1 MATVMQK
8 IKDIEDEMA
17 KTQKNKATAH
27 HLGLLKAKL
36 AKLRRDLLAPPS
48 KGGGGAGEGFD
59 VTKSGDARVGL
70 VGFPSVGKSTL
81 LNKLTGTFSEA
92 ELGDNDLCLVLG
104 WAALAP
110 SYTLTFVWVGLNLV
124 GLGATT
130 LGLGPQRYVA
140 SYEFTTLTC
149 IPGVIVYRGAKI
161 QLLDLPGIIEGA
173 KDGKGRG
180 RQVISTA
187 RTCNC
192 ILIVL
197 DAIKPIT
204 HKRLIEKELEGFG
217 IRLNKEPPNL
227 SFRKK
232 EKGGINFT
240 STVANTHLDLETVKA
255 ICSEYRI
262 HNADVNLRCDAT
274 ADDLIDVIEG
284 SRIYMPCIYAV
295 NKIDQITLEELE
307 ILDKLPHYCPVSAH
321 LEWNLDGLLDKIWE
335 YLALTRIY
343 TKPKGMNPDYEDPVI
358 LSSKKKTVE
367 DFCERIHKDMLKQFK
382 FALVWGSSVKH
393 KPQRVG
399 KEHELEDEDVVQIIK
414 KV

>member
-1 MATVMQK
+1 MAR
-8 IKDIEDEMA
+8 
-17 KTQKNKATAH
+17 TQKNKATAH

-36 AKLRRDLLAPPS
+36 AKLRRELLAPSS
-48 KGGGGAGEGFD
+48 KGGGGGAGEGFD
-59 VTKSGDARVGL
+59 VTKSGDSRVGL

-81 LNKLTGTFSEA
+81 LNKLTGTFSE
-92 ELGDNDLCLVLG
+92 
-104 WAALAP
+104 
-110 SYTLTFVWVGLNLV
+110 
-124 GLGATT
+124 
-130 LGLGPQRYVA
+130 VA

-149 IPGVIVYRGAKI
+149 IPGVIMYRGAKL

-180 RQVISTA
+180 RQEIKSFESQKWSLVMKSKRRLCIKDACTDIRYIGSIDHWAVISTA

-227 SFRKK
+227 TFRRKD
-232 EKGGINFT
+232 KGGINLT
-240 STVANTHLDLETVKA
+240 STATNTNLDLETVKA

-262 HNADVNLRCDAT
+262 HNADIHLRYDAT

-284 SRIYMPCIYAV
+284 SRVYIPCIYVV

-307 ILDKLPHYCPVSAH
+307 ILDKLPHYCPISAH
-321 LEWNLDGLLDKIWE
+321 LEWNLDGLLEKIWE
-335 YLALTRIY
+335 YLNLTRIY
-343 TKPKGMNPDYEDPVI
+343 TKPKGMNPDYDDPVI
-358 LSSKKKTVE
+358 LSSKKRTVE
-367 DFCERIHKDMLKQFK
+367 DFCFRIHKDMVKQFK
-382 FALVWGSSVKH
+382 YALVWGSSAKH

>member
-17 KTQKNKATAH
+17 RTQKNKATAH

-36 AKLRRDLLAPPS
+36 AKLRRELLAPSS

-59 VTKSGDARVGL
+59 VTKSGDSRVGL

-81 LNKLTGTFSEA
+81 LNKLTGTFSEMYYKA
-92 ELGDNDLCLVLG
+92 
-104 WAALAP
+104 
-110 SYTLTFVWVGLNLV
+110 WVI
-124 GLGATT
+124 
-130 LGLGPQRYVA
+130 YVA

-149 IPGVIVYRGAKI
+149 IPGVIMYRGAKL

-180 RQVISTA
+180 RQVSGNMFHFSPIMVISTA

-227 SFRKK
+227 TFRRKD
-232 EKGGINFT
+232 KGGINLT
-240 STVANTHLDLETVKA
+240 STATNTNLDLETVKA

-262 HNADVNLRCDAT
+262 HNADIHLRYDAT

-284 SRIYMPCIYAV
+284 SRVYIPCIYVV

-307 ILDKLPHYCPVSAH
+307 ILDKLPHYCPISAH
-321 LEWNLDGLLDKIWE
+321 LEWNLDGLLEKIWE
-335 YLALTRIY
+335 YLNLTRIY
-343 TKPKGMNPDYEDPVI
+343 TKPKGMNPDYDDPVI
-358 LSSKKKTVE
+358 LSSKKRTVE
-367 DFCERIHKDMLKQFK
+367 DFCFRIHKDMVKQFK
-382 FALVWGSSVKH
+382 YALVWGSSAKH

>member
-8 IKDIEDEMA
+8 IKDIEDE
-17 KTQKNKATAH
+17 
-27 HLGLLKAKL
+27 AKL
-36 AKLRRDLLAPPS
+36 AKLRRELLTPTS

-81 LNKLTGTFSEA
+81 LNKLTGTFSE
-92 ELGDNDLCLVLG
+92 V
-104 WAALAP
+104 AA
-110 SYTLTFVWVGLNLV
+110 
-124 GLGATT
+124 
-130 LGLGPQRYVA
+130 
-140 SYEFTTLTC
+140 YEFTTLTC
-149 IPGVIVYRGAKI
+149 IPGVIMYKGAKI

-187 RTCNC
+187 RTCNV

-217 IRLNKEPPNL
+217 IRLNKTPPNL
-227 SFRKK
+227 TFRRKD
-232 EKGGINFT
+232 KGGINFT
-240 STVANTHLDLETVKA
+240 STVTNTHLDLETVKA

-262 HNADVNLRCDAT
+262 HNADVSLRYDAT

-284 SRIYMPCIYAV
+284 SRIYTPCIYVV

-307 ILDKLPHYCPVSAH
+307 ILDKLPHYCPISAH
-321 LEWNLDGLLDKIWE
+321 LEWNLDGLLEKVWE
-335 YLALTRIY
+335 YLDLVRIY
-343 TKPKGMNPDYEDPVI
+343 TKPKGLNPDYEDPVI
-358 LSSKKKTVE
+358 VSSKKKTVE
-367 DFCERIHKDMLKQFK
+367 DFCNRIHKDMVKQFK
-382 FALVWGSSVKH
+382 YALVWGSSVKH

-414 KV
+414 KI

>member
-17 KTQKNKATAH
+17 RTQKNKATAH

-36 AKLRRDLLAPPS
+36 AKLRRELLEPS
-48 KGGGGAGEGFD
+48 TKGGGGAGGQGFD

-81 LNKLTGTFSEA
+81 LNKLTGTFSEFSVNYYIKA
-92 ELGDNDLCLVLG
+92 PMVPPHYLKCLQKRRF
-104 WAALAP
+104 P
-110 SYTLTFVWVGLNLV
+110 K
-124 GLGATT
+124 
-130 LGLGPQRYVA
+130 VA

-227 SFRKK
+227 TFRKK
-232 EKGGINFT
+232 DKGGINFT
-240 STVANTHLDLETVKA
+240 STVANTHLDLDTVKA

-262 HNADVNLRCDAT
+262 HNADITLRYDAS

-284 SRIYMPCIYAV
+284 SRIYMPCIYVV

-321 LEWNLDGLLDKIWE
+321 LEWNLDGLLEKVWE
-335 YLALTRIY
+335 YLDLTRIY

-358 LSSKKKTVE
+358 LSSKKRTVE

-382 FALVWGSSVKH
+382 YAL
-393 KPQRVG
+393 
-399 KEHELEDEDVVQIIK
+399 EHELEDEDVVQIIK
-414 KV
+414 KGFCGVSGDLLVHNGVVCYNLEKF